1 MLRSAPNSP
10 VLEGLGADLALIRK
24 LVKDDAKTLDM
35 LDRETVSGPGGD
47 HSNRDN
53 VPIGVGEPA
62 RGNSRQYAL
71 RKLRKSAP
79 ELHARVLAG
88 ELSPHAAML
97 EAKAALPHGEFTPM
111 VEQDLGWTRRTAA
124 LLMTIATHPVLSNG
138 KHVSHLPAS
147 WGTLSDL
154 ARLPAEVCEAA
165 IASGQIHAEME
176 RSDVKRLTLAV
187 AYVVSLNLHRRHLD
201 ESQRAL
207 VADRIASLG
216 QGARTDIAQI
226 CAMSQSE
233 SAELLNVSRRSVQA
247 ARVVHSHGAPEL
259 VRAVEQGVASVSAAA
274 EVAQLEPE
282 VRGEEGPA
290 RAWAPGRKERNRR
303 APGSTEHGTRP
314 LERCSLHEVAFGC

>member
-35 LDRETVSGPGGD
+35 LDRETVGPQGA
-47 HSNRDN
+47 HRSNVTVSD
-53 VPIGVGEPA
+53 GEPQ
-62 RGNSRQYAL
+62 RGHSQQYAL
-71 RKLRKSAP
+71 RRLRKSAP

-111 VEQDLGWTRRTAA
+111 VEQDLGWTTQTAQK
-124 LLMTIATHPVLSNG
+124 LMAVSRNPVLANPA
-138 KHVSHLPAS
+138 HVRHLPPS
-147 WGTLSDL
+147 WGTLAEL

-187 AYVVSLNLHRRHLD
+187 AYVVSLNLHRRHLK
-201 ESQRAL
+201 EAQRAV
-207 VADRIASLG
+207 VARRAQRLFEEEAAERMLSGALAPI
-216 QGARTDIAQI
+216 GARAK
-226 CAMSQSE
+226 ASE
-233 SAELLNVSRRSVQA
+233 KAAELLNVSPRSVERAGQLLD
-247 ARVVHSHGAPEL
+247 SGTPEL

-303 APGSTEHGTRP
+303 APGSTEHGHGPSSAAAYTR
-314 LERCSLHEVAFGC
+314 